1 MDSSGSTTGQA
12 DRDALPGAVT
22 DLDVLG
28 FLSGNFPE
36 LSELRH
42 PNIDF
47 YLDHVPEGRCQS

>member
-1 MDSSGSTTGQA
+1 MVCSGSTTGQA
-12 DRDALPGAVT
+12 DSLPGAVT

-28 FLSGNFPE
+28 FRSGNFPE

-47 YLDHVPEGRCQS
+47 YLDRVPEGKCQS